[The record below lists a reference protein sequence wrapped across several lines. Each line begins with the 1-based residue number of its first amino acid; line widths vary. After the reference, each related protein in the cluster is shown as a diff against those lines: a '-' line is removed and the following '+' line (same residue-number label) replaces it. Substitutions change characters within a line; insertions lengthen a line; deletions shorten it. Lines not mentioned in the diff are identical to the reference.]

1 MLYFSLV
8 PEKDVVENN
17 GLKKKKYMLA
27 FYYNIMCVCVF
38 FCMNDVFLLFTI
50 KYKEHSSGDTMKG
63 LDCSLLECIQ
73 LPGWVCTKK
82 W

>member
-1 MLYFSLV
+1 
-8 PEKDVVENN
+8 
-17 GLKKKKYMLA
+17 MLA
-27 FYYNIMCVCVF
+27 FYYNLVLCFV

-73 LPGWVCTKK
+73 PGWVVQKMVA
-82 W
+82 